1 MSNKKLSFDEFH
13 ERLVNDERYS
23 CSCHTTPP
31 CPLCDGTIAAKEY
44 QYYLTEFE
52 EENKNE

>member
-44 QYYLTEFE
+44 QYYLTEFD